1 MIVAVRGVDGAG
13 KSTAV
18 AAVVSALQA
27 RGQQARA
34 VKIALIANPAFIRYR
49 DLLRTEPLATQ
60 LLIRP
65 ALTVAETLR
74 AVRCE
79 VLPADR
85 VGDVVVCDRY
95 WLDSA
100 AYLEHRGL
108 ANEASRAALRALP
121 DADLEVILDVPLD
134 IAEARCRVLGERWTP
149 RLRRLLRCV
158 HDDLAS
164 RPSGPGVH
172 HLNGMRS
179 IGQVTT
185 DILELVAT
193 TPTVRR

>member
-18 AAVVSALQA
+18 AAVVSALQS
-27 RGQQARA
+27 RGRHARA
-34 VKIALIANPAFIRYR
+34 VKIALVGNPAFARYR
-49 DLLRTEPLATQ
+49 DLLRAEPSATQ

-65 ALTVAETLR
+65 ALIVAETLR
-74 AVRCE
+74 AVKCE
-79 VLPADR
+79 IQPADE

-95 WLDSA
+95 WPDTA

-108 ANEASRAALRALP
+108 ATDASRAVLRSLP

-134 IAEARCRVLGERWTP
+134 VAEARCRALGEQWTP
-149 RLRRLLRCV
+149 PFRQLLHRV
-158 HDDLAS
+158 HDDLAARS
-164 RPSGPGVH
+164 PGPRVH
-172 HLNGMRS
+172 HLNGMRAIEHVAS
-179 IGQVTT
+179 
-185 DILELVAT
+185 DILDLVSI

>member
-18 AAVVSALQA
+18 DAVVSALRS
-27 RGQQARA
+27 RGRQARA
-34 VKIALIANPAFIRYR
+34 VKIALMANPAFIRYR
-49 DLLRTEPLATQ
+49 DLLRSEPPATQ
-60 LLIRP
+60 SLIRP

-85 VGDVVVCDRY
+85 GGYVVVCDRY
-95 WLDSA
+95 WPDSA

-108 ANEASRAALRALP
+108 ATETSRAALRTLP

-134 IAEARCRVLGERWTP
+134 VAETRCRALGERWTP
-149 RLRRLLRCV
+149 RFHQLLRCV
-158 HDDLAS
+158 HDDLAA

-172 HLNGMRS
+172 HLDGMRS
-179 IGQVTT
+179 VEQVTA
-185 DILELVAT
+185 DILDLVAI
-193 TPTVRR
+193 TPTGRR